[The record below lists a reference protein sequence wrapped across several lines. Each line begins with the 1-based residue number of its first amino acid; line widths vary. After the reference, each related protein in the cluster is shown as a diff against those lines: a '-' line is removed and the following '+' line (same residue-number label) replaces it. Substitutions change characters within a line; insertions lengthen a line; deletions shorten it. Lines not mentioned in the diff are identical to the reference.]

1 MSNTWLAAESF
12 ERGQRLIQATNT
24 LAIFVKL
31 ALAGKHDP
39 ERVAV
44 AEQARGELRTFL
56 GDFAGRL
63 AEAESTPARVA
74 TGVDPRLHQLVMV
87 FVSQRRRL
95 PLRSLLYRLPMEQ
108 VLALLDAQTPGEMQ
122 QLLECLQELRV
133 VLENHL
139 HADVVGLLGEG
150 I

>member
-24 LAIFVKL
+24 LAISVKL
-31 ALAGKHDP
+31 TLAGKHAP
-39 ERVAV
+39 ERAAL
-44 AEQARGELRTFL
+44 AEHAREELRTFL
-56 GDFAGRL
+56 GDFASWL
-63 AEAESTPARVA
+63 AEAERAPARVV
-74 TGVDPRLHQLVMV
+74 TGIDPRLHQLVMI
-87 FVSQRRRL
+87 FVTQRRRL

-108 VLALLDAQTPGEMQ
+108 VRALLNAQTPGEMQ
-122 QLLECLQELRV
+122 QLLECLQELRA
-133 VLENHL
+133 VLEDHL

>member
-24 LAIFVKL
+24 LAISVKL

-44 AEQARGELRTFL
+44 AEQAREELRTFL
-56 GDFAGRL
+56 SDFAGWL
-63 AEAESTPARVA
+63 AEAERTPARVV
-74 TGVDPRLHQLVMV
+74 TGVDPRLHQLVMA

-122 QLLECLQELRV
+122 RLLECLQELRV